1 MYKKVLF
8 ITLILAFPHAHDNL
22 LQEFCWLQAYRHL
35 QALKADAVP
44 ELSPAQRRGENLASG
59 LCVFMI
65 VRIFFSTQISAYIST
80 TPNLSRGDVTE

>member
-22 LQEFCWLQAYRHL
+22 LQEFCWLQASPGTV
-35 QALKADAVP
+35 KADAVP
-44 ELSPAQRRGENLASG
+44 ELSPAQHRGEHLALG

-65 VRIFFSTQISAYIST
+65 VRILFSTQILPDLQQSST
-80 TPNLSRGDVTE
+80 L